1 MLKKLVLMVLCAL
14 PISLFAQ
21 DAKLGHVN
29 FQEIVSVMP
38 ELDKV
43 EKDIA
48 DLNTQ
53 WKSVLAKMQDEY
65 TAKVKE
71 YQDKQATMAEGIKTA
86 LLSEIQDIEQR
97 INTFQQSSYTDLQ
110 KKQQELVAPV
120 LDKVKKA
127 IKEVASE
134 NNYTYIFDMS
144 TQNIVYNS
152 PKSNDITSLVKKK
165 LGITNAAPATPAA
178 TK

>member
-1 MLKKLVLMVLCAL
+1 MLKKLVLIVLCAL

-29 FQEIVSVMP
+29 FQEIVSAMP

-53 WKSVLAKMQDEY
+53 WKSVLTKMQDEY

-97 INTFQQSSYTDLQ
+97 INTFQQTSYTDLQ

-120 LDKVKKA
+120 LEKVKKA
-127 IKEVASE
+127 IKDVGAE
-134 NNYTYIFDMS
+134 NNYTYIFDM
-144 TQNIVYNS
+144 TGQTILYNS
-152 PKSNDITSLVKKK
+152 PKSNDITPLVKKK
-165 LGITNAAPATPAA
+165 LGL